1 MSYLLALDQG
11 TTSSRALVVD
21 GAGSILGME
30 QQEFPQLL
38 PRSGEVEHDPEAI
51 WSSQLDTARRVLH
64 SGSIGSEQIRAIG
77 ITNQRETTILWE
89 RSTGRPVANAM
100 VWQSRVSVPVCQ
112 RLLQEGVEDWV
123 REKTGLVIDPYFSG
137 TKIRHLFDQN
147 PDLQR
152 RAERGELAFGTV
164 DSFLI
169 WRLTGGRCH
178 VTDVSNASRTL
189 LMNLKT
195 LQWDAELLKLLD
207 LPIELMPKII
217 GSSEVLGE
225 TDAEWLGTRIPIG
238 GVAGDQQAATFG
250 QRCFEPGEAKC
261 TYGTGCFALMNTGD
275 APAASEHGLLTTLG
289 WKIGNSVTYCLE
301 GSVFVGGAVVQWL
314 RDQLA
319 FIDSAADVE
328 QLALSVEDSGGVVFV
343 PAFTGLGAPYWDPV
357 ARGAMFGLSRGTC
370 RGAIARAAL
379 ESIAFQTAD
388 LIEAM
393 RRDFPVQ
400 GTLRVDGGAATN
412 DLLMQ
417 VQANLIGTKVIRPA
431 SVESTALG
439 AAYLAGLAVGVWKD
453 KNELKTLQENERYF
467 HPEMDAE
474 ARESAMTKWKAA
486 IEQVMS
492 WGAAVDD

>member
-1 MSYLLALDQG
+1 
-11 TTSSRALVVD
+11 
-21 GAGSILGME
+21 
-30 QQEFPQLL
+30 
-38 PRSGEVEHDPEAI
+38 
-51 WSSQLDTARRVLH
+51 
-64 SGSIGSEQIRAIG
+64 
-77 ITNQRETTILWE
+77 
-89 RSTGRPVANAM
+89 
-100 VWQSRVSVPVCQ
+100 
-112 RLLQEGVEDWV
+112 
-123 REKTGLVIDPYFSG
+123 
-137 TKIRHLFDQN
+137 
-147 PDLQR
+147 
-152 RAERGELAFGTV
+152 
-164 DSFLI
+164 
-169 WRLTGGRCH
+169 
-178 VTDVSNASRTL
+178 
-189 LMNLKT
+189 
-195 LQWDAELLKLLD
+195 
-207 LPIELMPKII
+207 
-217 GSSEVLGE
+217 

-453 KNELKTLQENERYF
+453 KNELKTLQEHERYF

-492 WGAAVDD
+492 WGAAADD